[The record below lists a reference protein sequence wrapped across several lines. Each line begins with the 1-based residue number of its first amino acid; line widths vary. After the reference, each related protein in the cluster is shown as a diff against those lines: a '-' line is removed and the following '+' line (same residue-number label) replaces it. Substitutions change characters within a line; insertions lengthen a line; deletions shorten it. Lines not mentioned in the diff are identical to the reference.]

1 MSSRARPDA
10 PEATAQNPLQRLS
23 YALLLCA
30 VCFLLGWWSILNA
43 WITVS
48 YEVDHANSIA
58 CVLLLVLA
66 GMVLM
71 WQAQQHQREYQ
82 LQANQR
88 WLALLMVRREQIEAC
103 AQRLEDM
110 QDALSQMLQTLFSNP
125 PRGDMPAMSEL
136 ERVSPTLQP
145 WVMSLTAVSEE
156 LVSIKERL
164 VNLHVKF
171 SQGVALDALAYDLT
185 HLTQSFLHLEDN
197 LQTQLAGLSTAES
210 LRLAQW
216 QHLLQAPA
224 QDHLAPFRELV
235 RDLQTSVHETRGLL
249 SQGLGQAA
257 PETTPSLDQFLGI
270 NR

>member
-1 MSSRARPDA
+1 MSSRASPDS

-30 VCFLLGWWSILNA
+30 VCFLLGWWAILNA
-43 WITVS
+43 WVAVS

-58 CVLLLVLA
+58 CVLLLVLSA
-66 GMVLM
+66 MVLM
-71 WQAQQHQREYQ
+71 WQAQRHQRDYQ
-82 LQANQR
+82 FQANQR

-110 QDALSQMLQTLFSNP
+110 QDTLGQMLQTMLSSP
-125 PRGDMPAMSEL
+125 PRSDMPAMSEM

-145 WVMSLTAVSEE
+145 WIKSLTAVSEE
-156 LVSIKERL
+156 LVSLKERL

-185 HLTQSFLHLEDN
+185 HLTQSCLHLEDS
-197 LQTQLAGLSTAES
+197 LHTQLADLSTVETQ
-210 LRLAQW
+210 RLDQW
-216 QHLLQAPA
+216 QHLLRAPS

-235 RDLQTSVHETRGLL
+235 RELQTSVYETRGLL
-249 SQGLGQAA
+249 SQGLGQPA
-257 PETTPSLDQFLGI
+257 PETPPSLDQFLGI